1 MMDPRSTYRLIYAVV
16 ARIPRGRVATYGQVA
31 RQAGMAGQ
39 ARLVGYA
46 LNALSEG
53 DAVPW
58 HRVVNA
64 KGFVS
69 ARSDG
74 SGHEKLQR
82 LILKREGVRFSR
94 RGAICLSE
102 FRWRPKP
109 PRTVRSSVP
118 QRSRSSIAADRRSPV
133 MRVGE

>member
-1 MMDPRSTYRLIYAVV
+1 MRPRSTYRLIYEVV

-31 RQAGMAGQ
+31 LQAGMPGQ

-53 DAVPW
+53 VAVPW

-64 KGFVS
+64 KGLIS

-94 RGAICLSE
+94 SGVICLSE

-109 PRTVRSSVP
+109 PRDGPV
-118 QRSRSSIAADRRSPV
+118 SRPSAQQILDRR
-133 MRVGE
+133 RQALLGHARG